1 MSEPFSTKLS
11 FVLKSFSMSRGRLA
25 ADMGVD
31 KSVVGRW
38 VTGAV
43 VPSEHNMML
52 LTAQVARR
60 TPGFTSLSWERNL
73 AELAELIGADPGAV
87 PTPLP
92 TLANQGLPLAILDQI
107 RATTA
112 LRGAAYQ
119 GFFRSTRPFVLQP
132 GRFLHDHGMIRLDDT
147 GLLSLRMG
155 TGGHMAEGW
164 MLPVHNQL
172 FCIAADVT
180 SGALLFGIFNGVA
193 TARAEVIDGL
203 TLGSALDGGRTP
215 TASAMIFER
224 IGDLSGDSAADD
236 ARFEALAAG
245 NPLAPEGE
253 ICANMREHLTGDFG
267 PIQMALGGALL
278 LQMTLSRSLSRGAA
292 FDGDLNSQR

>member
-1 MSEPFSTKLS
+1 MPEPFSTKLG
-11 FVLKSFSMSRGRLA
+11 FVLKAFSMSRGRLA

-43 VPSEHNMML
+43 LPSEHNLML
-52 LTAQVARR
+52 LTAQFARR
-60 TPGFTSLSWERNL
+60 APKFTSLSWERSL

-87 PTPLP
+87 PKRPP
-92 TLANQGLPLAILDQI
+92 VSANQGLPLAILDQI
-107 RATTA
+107 RATTR
-112 LRGAAYQ
+112 LRGAAYE
-119 GFFRSTRPFVLQP
+119 GFFRSTRPYVLQP
-132 GRFLHDHGMIRLDDT
+132 GRFLHDHGMIRLDGT

-155 TGGHMAEGW
+155 TGGTVVEGW
-164 MLPVHNQL
+164 MLPIHNQL

-224 IGDLSGDSAADD
+224 IGGLSGDIAQDD

-245 NPLAPEGE
+245 NPVVPEGA
-253 ICANMREHLTGDFG
+253 ISDDLRAHLTGDFG
-267 PIQMALGGALL
+267 PLQHALGGGLL
-278 LQMTLSRSLSRGAA
+278 LQMPLSRSLSRGAV
-292 FDGDLNSQR
+292 FDEDRCDP

>member
-1 MSEPFSTKLS
+1 MSEPFSAKLS
-11 FVLKSFSMSRGRLA
+11 FVLKAFSMTRGRLA

-38 VTGAV
+38 ITGAV
-43 VPSEHNMML
+43 APSEHNLML
-52 LTAQVARR
+52 LTEQFARR
-60 TPGFTSLSWERNL
+60 APGFTSLSWERNL
-73 AELAELIGADPGAV
+73 AELAELIGADAGAVLTAV
-87 PTPLP
+87 PT
-92 TLANQGLPLAILDQI
+92 LATQGLPLAILDQI

-193 TARAEVIDGL
+193 TARAEVID
-203 TLGSALDGGRTP
+203 
-215 TASAMIFER
+215 
-224 IGDLSGDSAADD
+224 
-236 ARFEALAAG
+236 
-245 NPLAPEGE
+245 
-253 ICANMREHLTGDFG
+253 
-267 PIQMALGGALL
+267 
-278 LQMTLSRSLSRGAA
+278 
-292 FDGDLNSQR
+292 

>member
-1 MSEPFSTKLS
+1 VLHRPEMSEPFATKLG
-11 FVLKSFSMSRGRLA
+11 FILKAFSMSRGRLA

-43 VPSEHNMML
+43 VPSEHNLML
-52 LTAQVARR
+52 LTAQFARR
-60 TPGFTSLSWERNL
+60 APGFTSLSWERDLAGL
-73 AELAELIGADPGAV
+73 AELLGADTGVAPPPAI
-87 PTPLP
+87 
-92 TLANQGLPLAILDQI
+92 LANPGLPLAILDQI

-112 LRGAAYQ
+112 LRGAAYE
-119 GFFRSTRPFVLQP
+119 GFFRSTRPYVLQP
-132 GRFLHDHGMIRLDDT
+132 GRFLHDYGMIRLDET

-203 TLGSALDGGRTP
+203 SLGSALDGGRTP
-215 TASAMIFER
+215 TAHAMIFER

-236 ARFEALAAG
+236 ARFGALAAG
-245 NPLAPEGE
+245 NPLAPQGE
-253 ICANMREHLTGDFG
+253 ISDHMREHLTGDFG
-267 PIQMALGGALL
+267 PIQLALGGALL
-278 LQMTLSRSLSRGAA
+278 LQMALSRSLSRGTA
-292 FDGDLNSQR
+292 FGE